1 MVGGRLTGMTAPDID
16 EILALETA
24 VWQALSD
31 GDVAA
36 DAALLANDFLGVYP
50 TGFADAGEHA
60 GQLDHGPT
68 VAEFRIESPILKVL
82 ADDHVVLAY
91 DAAYRRPDGPEERM
105 YVSSIWSRRDGRWVN
120 VFSQDTPPGD
130 AVP

>member
-1 MVGGRLTGMTAPDID
+1 MAAPEID

-24 VWQALSD
+24 VWEALRD
-31 GDVAA
+31 GDGAA
-36 DAALLANDFLGVYP
+36 DAALLADDFLGVYP
-50 TGFADAGEHA
+50 TGFAGAEDHA
-60 GQLDHGPT
+60 GQLEHGAT
-68 VAEFRIESPILKVL
+68 VAEFGIDTPMLKVL
-82 ADDHVVLAY
+82 SDDHVVLTY
-91 DAAYRRPDGPEERM
+91 DATYRRPVGPEEKM

>member
-1 MVGGRLTGMTAPDID
+1 MAAPEID

-24 VWQALSD
+24 VWEALRD
-31 GDVAA
+31 GDGAA
-36 DAALLANDFLGVYP
+36 DAALLADDFLGVYP
-50 TGFADAGEHA
+50 TGFAGAEDHA
-60 GQLDHGPT
+60 GQLEHGAT
-68 VAEFRIESPILKVL
+68 VAEFGIDTPMLKVL
-82 ADDHVVLAY
+82 SDDHVVLAY
-91 DAAYRRPDGPEERM
+91 DATYRRPDGPEEKM